1 MIARGLLTAAVLAL
15 LGWGRLAPLPL
26 LAGSLSLGLLS
37 AWGSRR
43 AGHLHALELVDRT
56 AQASPLSAVPPE
68 LKGLPCL
75 VGLLCCA
82 SGASPLL
89 LLALWGSAALVLRL
103 LGGVPLRR
111 YLRLLALPGAFLL
124 LGALALAVDLGP
136 AQGAVLALPAPGG
149 VLSVTAESQRRA
161 ALTTLR
167 AFGGVS
173 WLYALAL
180 TTPMGQILDLL
191 RRLKLPKT
199 LVELMFLTYRYL
211 FLLWELLEAM
221 TQAARCRLGWRDLS
235 AGVRTSGA
243 VAAVLLGRSLG
254 QARRSLAA
262 MEARCWRGD
271 VSLEGPDRAPLT
283 PGQVLASA
291 CLSAGLIFMSLWARR
306 GGLLPWLPC

>member
-1 MIARGLLTAAVLAL
+1 MIVRGLLTAAVLAL
-15 LGWGRLAPLPL
+15 LGWGRLPSYPL

-56 AQASPLSAVPPE
+56 ARNSPLARLRPE
-68 LKGLPCL
+68 LKGIPCL

-82 SGASPLL
+82 AGASAPL
-89 LLALWGSAALVLRL
+89 LLALWGSAVLALCL
-103 LGGVPLRR
+103 LGKIPLRR

-124 LGALALAVDLGP
+124 LGALALVLELGP
-136 AQGAVLALPAPGG
+136 AQGAVLALPVPGG

-211 FLLWELLEAM
+211 FLLWELLESM
-221 TQAARCRLGWRDLS
+221 TQAARCRLGWHNFS

-262 MEARCWRGD
+262 LEARCWRGD
-271 VSLEGPDRAPLT
+271 VSLEALSPAPCT
-283 PGQVLASA
+283 AGQVLASA
-291 CLSAGLIFMSLWARR
+291 GLSAGLIFMSLWARR
-306 GGLLPWLPC
+306 GGLFPWLPC

>member
-1 MIARGLLTAAVLAL
+1 MIARGLLTTAVLAL
-15 LGWGRLAPLPL
+15 LGWGHLPPYPL

-89 LLALWGSAALVLRL
+89 LLALWGSAVLVLRL

-161 ALTTLR
+161 VLTTLR

-211 FLLWELLEAM
+211 FLLWALLEAM
-221 TQAARCRLGWRDLS
+221 TQAARCRLGWHDLS

-271 VSLEGPDRAPLT
+271 VSLEGTSPPEFTVRQALGTGMLT
-283 PGQVLASA
+283 AGMALAWI
-291 CLSAGLIFMSLWARR
+291 LSWR
-306 GGLLPWLPC
+306 GGWP

>member
-136 AQGAVLALPAPGG
+136 AQG
-149 VLSVTAESQRRA
+149 
-161 ALTTLR
+161 
-167 AFGGVS
+167 
-173 WLYALAL
+173 
-180 TTPMGQILDLL
+180 
-191 RRLKLPKT
+191 
-199 LVELMFLTYRYL
+199 
-211 FLLWELLEAM
+211 
-221 TQAARCRLGWRDLS
+221 
-235 AGVRTSGA
+235 
-243 VAAVLLGRSLG
+243 
-254 QARRSLAA
+254 
-262 MEARCWRGD
+262 RCWPCR
-271 VSLEGPDRAPLT
+271 
-283 PGQVLASA
+283 
-291 CLSAGLIFMSLWARR
+291 RR
-306 GGLLPWLPC
+306 GAFCR

>member
-1 MIARGLLTAAVLAL
+1 MTVRGFLTAAVLAL
-15 LGWGRLAPLPL
+15 LGWGRMPRFFL
-26 LAGSLSLGLLS
+26 LAGSLSLGLLL
-37 AWGSRR
+37 AWASRK
-43 AGHLHALELVDRT
+43 AEHFDAPELVDRM

-75 VGLLCCA
+75 AGLLCCA
-82 SGASPLL
+82 SGASVLL
-89 LLALWGSAALVLRL
+89 LLALWGSAVLVLRL

-111 YLRLLALPGAFLL
+111 YLRLLTLPGAFLL

-136 AQGAVLALPAPGG
+136 AQGAVLALPVPGG

-161 ALTTLR
+161 VLTTLR

-173 WLYALAL
+173 WLYALVL
-180 TTPMGQILDLL
+180 TTSMGQILDLF
-191 RRLKLPKT
+191 RRLKLSKT

-211 FLLWELLEAM
+211 FLLWGLMEVM

-271 VSLEGPDRAPLT
+271 VSLEGPGRAPLA

-291 CLSAGLIFMSLWARR
+291 GLSAGLIFMSLWARR